1 MTNIQA
7 AINELHVA
15 FKKLNDAFFNG
26 ELPEPAITIQTS
38 GNRKSM
44 GWCTTK
50 KSGGTRKGKT
60 DGMN

>member
-44 GWCTTK
+44 DGVRQK
-50 KSGGTRKGKT
+50 KSGGQGREKPTV
-60 DGMN
+60 